1 MQFDDISVGKRI
13 FVGDGEPLCLGNGV
27 AGPPL
32 PEIRGSGYIEGPLLI
47 GDPGSFPP
55 PVKANLMVGPN
66 KNPDCP
72 TPIIPGAVCGFNH
85 SPYSLCVDGD
95 AAIFNNLSLNGQ
107 IEAGTHVLA
116 AGEVIS
122 RYGGGFHILSMKKNF
137 DIPHPSR
144 EGWRLRHTCPEGPYN
159 DVYIRGR
166 VTNKK
171 EIELPDYWKDF
182 VDITTITVN
191 LTPIGAHQHVII
203 KRIDEEKVY
212 LQSQGNMP
220 IDCFYHIYAERK
232 DGDRL
237 IPEYPGTTPQDYP
250 GDNSQYSVVGWNY
263 DVR

>member
-1 MQFDDISVGKRI
+1 MSMEFDDLAVGKRF
-13 FVGDGEPLCLGNGV
+13 FVGEGSPIALGL
-27 AGPPL
+27 GPA
-32 PEIRGSGYIEGPLLI
+32 EIRGSGYVEGPLI
-47 GDPGSFPP
+47 VGDPSSFPIP
-55 PVKANLMVGPN
+55 AANLMVSQCEN
-66 KNPDCP
+66 DDSP
-72 TPIIPGAVCGFNH
+72 TPIIPGAICGFNH
-85 SPYSLCVDGD
+85 SPYSLAVAGD
-95 AAIFNNLSLNGQ
+95 AAIFQNLTMNGQ
-107 IEAGTHVLA
+107 IEVGTHVLA
-116 AGEVIS
+116 QGEVIS
-122 RYGGGFHILSMKKNF
+122 RFGGGFHILSLKKNF
-137 DIPHPSR
+137 DIPHPSK

-166 VTNKK
+166 VTSKR

-182 VDITTITVN
+182 VDISSITVN

-237 IPEYPGTTPQDYP
+237 IPEYRGETPQDYP

-263 DVR
+263 DVRE